1 MGKDDWESKEH
12 KEKRFSRR
20 DFLKTSG
27 VAAGGIVGGSLLG
40 GLVGMEYGSNNDA
53 EQSDTATEGETAES
67 EETEAQTYDA
77 RTFFSRSEDF
87 ETLAAATERIYPED
101 ENGPGAIALG
111 VPYFIDK
118 QLYGFWGANGTD
130 YKMGPFQP
138 MTSDTHGRQEKLNR
152 GDMFLLG
159 IRRLQEVSQEE
170 HDDAFQNLDEDT
182 QDEILRMFE
191 SGDVEVPGMRAQAF
205 FTLLRNTTIEGVYA
219 DPAYGGNK
227 DMQGWKMIEYPG
239 PRMGWTNEIQSEE
252 FQSLEPES
260 LRSYQGGGV

>member
-1 MGKDDWESKEH
+1 MDNNERKGKEH
-12 KEKRFSRR
+12 KEKTFSRR

-40 GLVGMEYGSNNDA
+40 GLVGMEHGSNNAQQPESATGSDGA
-53 EQSDTATEGETAES
+53 EGGQTAQAE
-67 EETEAQTYDA
+67 TYDA

-101 ENGPGAIALG
+101 DNGPGAIALG

-130 YKMGPFQP
+130 YKMGPFRP
-138 MTSDTHGRQEKLNR
+138 MASDTHGRQEKLNR

-170 HDDAFQNLDEDT
+170 HDEAFHNLDEET
-182 QDEILRMFE
+182 QDELLKMFE
-191 SGDVEVPGMRAQAF
+191 SGDVEVPGMRAEAF
-205 FTLLRNTTIEGVYA
+205 FSLLRNTTIEGVYA

-239 PRMGWTNEIQSEE
+239 PRMGWTNDIQSEE